1 MKQFKLQKLVI
12 VYFLLALVGAQYALA
27 QHSAT
32 HLDSDNHS
40 QQNSDDSKSDICQF
54 CVTAKNLA
62 QDFLVQ
68 SHLSFTANK
77 SKQFT
82 LSVFEYTSSSSCN
95 KPFQSQA
102 PPTLFS

>member
-1 MKQFKLQKLVI
+1 MKLFKIQKLVI
-12 VYFLLALVGAQYALA
+12 VYFLFALVGAQYALA

-54 CVTAKNLA
+54 CVTAKNLG

-68 SHLSFTANK
+68 SYLSFSAST
-77 SKQFT
+77 SKQFS
-82 LSVFEYTSSSSCN
+82 LSVFEYSPYTTCN